1 MYIHIGEVI
10 RYIREEQGL
19 TQTFVGDMTEVERKT
34 VGRIEATG
42 QGRIESVEKILGVL
56 GYELEVVPKNGRK
69 KALNWTI

>member
-1 MYIHIGEVI
+1 MYTHIGEVI

-56 GYELEVVPKNGRK
+56 GYELEIVPKNGRK

>member
-1 MYIHIGEVI
+1 MYTHIGEVI
-10 RYIREEQGL
+10 RYIREDQGL

-56 GYELEVVPKNGRK
+56 GYELEIVPKNGRK